1 VIRLATLD
9 DVDAIIT
16 LGARLIRSGAYS
28 HTTISFKACVD
39 RLTRAIRSKDE
50 WIGVAEHDGKVVG
63 FLIVVLV
70 PYWWSG
76 GEKYA
81 LDDGIYCTRPGLG
94 RQLVQAAAEWVCRK
108 GAKEFLVSF
117 TSRINPT
124 HTARSAMA
132 LVARGQFKERGLVIS
147 LDPGTIVRRAKWAA

>member
-9 DVDAIIT
+9 DIEAIVT

-50 WIGVAEHDGKVVG
+50 WIGVAVHDGKIVG
-63 FLIVVLV
+63 FLIVVLA
-70 PYWWSG
+70 PYWWSSSG
-76 GEKYA
+76 KFA

-94 RQLVQAAAEWVCRK
+94 RMLVQAAAEWAARR
-108 GAKEFLVSF
+108 GAKEFLVAF
-117 TSRINPT
+117 TSRINPE

-132 LVARGQFKERGLVIS
+132 LVARGQFKERGVVIS